1 MFDGCLNFCLTIF
14 FTISGK
20 EIGWKKKYQKIPL
33 QVLTSQKIP
42 ALEMEK
48 EKLDKTGCEPD
59 PKKKDP
65 KNLNPFEMIFQ
76 SALVIQTLFLSLYGP
91 SLDNINPN
99 FTKKIYQLSHISQ
112 MKSSEARSS
121 DDSER

>member
-1 MFDGCLNFCLTIF
+1 M
-14 FTISGK
+14 
-20 EIGWKKKYQKIPL
+20 
-33 QVLTSQKIP
+33 
-42 ALEMEK
+42 
-48 EKLDKTGCEPD
+48 DKTGCEPAIKKTE
-59 PKKKDP
+59 PKEKDP

-112 MKSSEARSS
+112 MKSSAARSS